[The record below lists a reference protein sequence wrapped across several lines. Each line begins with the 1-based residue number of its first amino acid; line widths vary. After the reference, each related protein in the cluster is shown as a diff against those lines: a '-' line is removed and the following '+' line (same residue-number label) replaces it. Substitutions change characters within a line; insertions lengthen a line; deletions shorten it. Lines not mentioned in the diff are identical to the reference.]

1 MADDNSNS
9 VDSVAGDSADYY
21 ELFSRFRE
29 RADAAPEFGIL
40 AKVTS
45 MMFIRNGGDRARFQP
60 LGEFA
65 GTTTFTTA
73 QITRDDITLLRSVKT
88 ANVAVTARV
97 HDVLWEFTK
106 GKERIEH
113 VHLAI
118 DAYLELASSV
128 DWHKADDLLHRA
140 LELSTRFQG
149 SDEGERIARVR
160 DVARTSL
167 DAGAS
172 SPGELLALCEL
183 LRVARPSSDDR
194 DAVTANI
201 NIARRDAAAAREHG
215 LERNL
220 IRELLLWEEDDDSKQ
235 DLTAEVAELWV
246 AEADARLEA
255 PARSAFVAASFLES
269 AVQVLRSIP
278 RKHRERLN
286 VASRISELRSR
297 IGELGEEAVDEMTEF
312 TSSELPLGEYA
323 EAARRVVT
331 GVGAGEALLRLAQV
345 ASLTTEAAERELA
358 EQILDSTLMLMLPT
372 TSLTQDGRVADKAT
386 AEEAVERQMGELA
399 HTRRSIAVLGQILP
413 ALRVARAE
421 HSLSRS
427 DFVQLAFDSAV
438 VPSGQ
443 EQLFASGLFAGW
455 NMDLD
460 AAVHILV
467 PRMEALVRHHLK
479 GAGVLTTHLDR
490 DGIDDEVA
498 LPALL
503 EKPEAAEVFGAD
515 LIYELRSVFAGRFG
529 ANLRHNVA
537 HGLVVD
543 SMRGSV
549 VGLYSWW
556 LVLRLVTVPFW
567 SRDSDSE

>member
-9 VDSVAGDSADYY
+9 VDSVAGDSTDYF
-21 ELFSRFRE
+21 ELFTRFRE
-29 RADAAPEFGIL
+29 RADASPEFGIL

-45 MMFIRNGGDRARFQP
+45 MMLTRDGADRARFQP

-65 GTTTFTTA
+65 GASTFTTA
-73 QITRDDITLLRSVKT
+73 HITREEITLLKSVKT

-97 HDVLWEFTK
+97 HDVLWEFTE

-113 VHLAI
+113 VHVAI
-118 DAYLELASSV
+118 DAYLELASIV
-128 DWHKADDLLHRA
+128 DWRNADDFLHRA

-149 SDEGERIARVR
+149 SDKGERIARVR
-160 DVARTSL
+160 AVARASL

-172 SPGELLALCEL
+172 SPGELLTLCEL
-183 LRVARPSSDDR
+183 LRVSRPSSDDR
-194 DAVTANI
+194 DVVVVNI
-201 NIARRDAAAAREHG
+201 NTARRDATAAREHG

-220 IRELLLWEEDDDSKQ
+220 IRELQLWEENDDSKQ
-235 DLTAEVAELWV
+235 DLTAEVADLWV

-278 RKHRERLN
+278 RKHRERLS
-286 VASRISELRSR
+286 VERRIAELRSR
-297 IGELGEEAVDEMTEF
+297 IAELGEEAVDAMTEF
-312 TSSELPLGEYA
+312 TSPELSLAEYA
-323 EAARRVVT
+323 EAARRAVT

-372 TSLTQDGRVADKAT
+372 TSLTHDGRVADKAT

-413 ALRVARAE
+413 ALRIARAE
-421 HSLSRS
+421 HSLSKS
-427 DFVQLAFDSAV
+427 DFVQLAFDSAI

-443 EQLFASGLFAGW
+443 EQLFASGLYAGW

-490 DGIDDEVA
+490 DGIDDEIA

-503 EKPEAAEVFGAD
+503 DKPEAADVFGAD
-515 LIYELRSVFAGRFG
+515 LIYELRTVFAGRFG

-556 LVLRLVTVPFW
+556 LMLRIVTVPFW
-567 SRDSDSE
+567 SRDSASE